1 MVGMSQKIQYFAKD
15 LLEQGKGFVLAS
27 VIDTAGSTPRK
38 SGAWMIMTQEGDF
51 MGTVGGGKI
60 EAVTQERCREHLET
74 KEEKQYHFKL
84 NTEDK
89 DALDMGCGGE
99 ADILIEYIDGN
110 NKGDFLKEWE
120 SKTKAYIFGGGHVG
134 LALEPVLRHIDF
146 RVTVTDDRKEYAN
159 KERFPYSNVQV
170 AEGYK
175 DCFAGLSSDED
186 TYIVIVTRGHMGDY
200 VVLKQAL
207 AQTSAYVGMIGSRK
221 KNAMLFDR
229 LREEGV
235 SEEDIKRVY
244 APIGENIYA
253 ETPEEIAISIAGEM
267 IRVRSGHGDR

>member
-1 MVGMSQKIQYFAKD
+1 MSSKIQYFAKD

-27 VIDTAGSTPRK
+27 VIDTSGSTPRK
-38 SGAWMIMTQEGDF
+38 SGAWMIMTEEGQF

-60 EAVTQERCREHLET
+60 EAATQEYCREHIKT
-74 KEEKQYHFKL
+74 KETKQYHFKL

-99 ADILIEYIDGN
+99 ADIRIEYISGDN
-110 NKGDFLKEWE
+110 PGDFLKEWE
-120 SKTKAYIFGGGHVG
+120 AKTRAYIFGGGHVG

-146 RVTVTDDRKEYAN
+146 RTTVTDDRAEYAS
-159 KERFPYSNVQV
+159 KERFPFSDVKI
-170 AEGYK
+170 AEGYEN
-175 DCFAGLSSDED
+175 CFSDLPCDEH

-200 VVLKQAL
+200 TVLRQAME
-207 AQTSAYVGMIGSRK
+207 QPSAYVGMIGSRK

-229 LREEGV
+229 LREEGI

-244 APIGENIYA
+244 APIGENIFA
-253 ETPEEIAISIAGEM
+253 ETPEEIAVSIAAEM

>member
-1 MVGMSQKIQYFAKD
+1 MSQKIQYFAKD
-15 LLEQGKGFVLAS
+15 LLEQGEGFVLAS

-74 KEEKQYHFKL
+74 KEKKQYHFKL

-244 APIGENIYA
+244 APIGEDIHA